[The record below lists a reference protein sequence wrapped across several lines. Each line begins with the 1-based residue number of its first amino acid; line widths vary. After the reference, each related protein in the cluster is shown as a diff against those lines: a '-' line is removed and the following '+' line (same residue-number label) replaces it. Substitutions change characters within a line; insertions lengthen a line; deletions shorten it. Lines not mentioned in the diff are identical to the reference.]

1 MLGRGDLKAEI
12 PIEDTPYVEE
22 KIITRMKKSKKK
34 LIVATY
40 ILESMRRQDTPTI
53 SEVNDIYKFIKNN
66 VDGLMLSTEVA
77 VTREPVMV
85 IRCLNNLYSK
95 YCK

>member
-12 PIEDTPYVEE
+12 PLVDIPDTEE
-22 KIITRMKKSKKK
+22 RIINRMKKSKKS

-66 VDGLMLSTEVA
+66 VDGLMLSTEVSVA
-77 VTREPVMV
+77 REPLVV
-85 IRCLNNLYSK
+85 IKYLNNLYTK